1 MIDDRAGGAARR
13 GEDQGVQAREH
24 EGTALRR
31 SGRRR
36 VGYAFDPI
44 REVILLMAT
53 DKSRAAQKRF
63 YKMLMAKADRRFDER
78 IAALAQPRR
87 TRW

>member
-1 MIDDRAGGAARR
+1 
-13 GEDQGVQAREH
+13 
-24 EGTALRR
+24 
-31 SGRRR
+31 
-36 VGYAFDPI
+36 
-44 REVILLMAT
+44 MAT